1 MQEAKHHESKTSF
14 QLERFIFFSD
24 GVFAICI
31 TLLVME
37 IKVPA
42 LPEPTDRALL
52 QYLTS
57 TSLKFFGFLLS
68 FYIIGH
74 YWIVHHRIFGYVKK
88 STGMLLWLNLA
99 FLLTVILLPFS
110 SGLFGEYGSNINMD
124 LPYLIYI
131 LNMCLTGLVNC
142 WLWVYVSNPKRELL
156 THTISKERI
165 DLGII
170 RSLAIP
176 FIFIL
181 SLIVSLFSPII
192 SRIILILIPLV
203 SNYDFKKL
211 ENKANS

>member
-52 QYLTS
+52 QYLSS

-88 STGMLLWLNLA
+88 STECFYGL
-99 FLLTVILLPFS
+99 ILPFCS
-110 SGLFGEYGSNINMD
+110 LLFYCPSVPD
-124 LPYLIYI
+124 YLASTV
-131 LNMCLTGLVNC
+131 LT
-142 WLWVYVSNPKRELL
+142 
-156 THTISKERI
+156 
-165 DLGII
+165 
-170 RSLAIP
+170 
-176 FIFIL
+176 
-181 SLIVSLFSPII
+181 LIWTFPI
-192 SRIILILIPLV
+192 
-203 SNYDFKKL
+203 
-211 ENKANS
+211 